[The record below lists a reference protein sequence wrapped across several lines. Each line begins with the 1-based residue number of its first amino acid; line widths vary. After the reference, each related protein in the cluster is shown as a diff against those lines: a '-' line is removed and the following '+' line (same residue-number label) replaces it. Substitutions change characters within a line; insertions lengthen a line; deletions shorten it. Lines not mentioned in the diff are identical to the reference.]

1 MLQTNHYRVVYA
13 ATPKTC
19 SFDRTSAILTK
30 CWILQKNPTLI
41 SVSQLSLR
49 NMVCRQMLSF
59 LLKFNIAYFANVGFR
74 VNIQHFDPS
83 VLSRQ
88 TKPHCGLPQFWGQ
101 FCLMLFLNLEACPI
115 TLKIRSFRS
124 SRFWGWSD
132 RNSFCFDRLPGEK
145 RSRFDQDSRNC
156 LLKVVRQRDAILTSC
171 WFARRPFIITI

>member
-1 MLQTNHYRVVYA
+1 MLN
-13 ATPKTC
+13 
-19 SFDRTSAILTK
+19 
-30 CWILQKNPTLI
+30 
-41 SVSQLSLR
+41 
-49 NMVCRQMLSF
+49 F

-124 SRFWGWSD
+124 SRF
-132 RNSFCFDRLPGEK
+132 
-145 RSRFDQDSRNC
+145 
-156 LLKVVRQRDAILTSC
+156 
-171 WFARRPFIITI
+171 

>member
-1 MLQTNHYRVVYA
+1 MLQTSHYRVVYA

-49 NMVCRQMLSF
+49 NMACRQMLNF

-88 TKPHCGLPQFWGQ
+88 TKPHCGLPHFWGQ
-101 FCLMLFLNLEACPI
+101 IYLMLFLYFRTCQI
-115 TLKIRSFRS
+115 TLKIRLFRS
-124 SRFWGWSD
+124 SRFWGRLVRNSNFSD
-132 RNSFCFDRLPGEK
+132 RLAGEK
-145 RSRFDQDSRNC
+145 RWRFDQSSRNC
-156 LLKVVRQRDAILTSC
+156 LPKIVR
-171 WFARRPFIITI
+171 

>member
-1 MLQTNHYRVVYA
+1 MLQTSHYRVVYA

-49 NMVCRQMLSF
+49 NMACRQMLNF

-101 FCLMLFLNLEACPI
+101 FCLMLFHD
-115 TLKIRSFRS
+115 FRS
-124 SRFWGWSD
+124 VPISLKKSSIQPSRFLRWNGSQLDLFWSFTW
-132 RNSFCFDRLPGEK
+132 RKTVHVLTR
-145 RSRFDQDSRNC
+145 
-156 LLKVVRQRDAILTSC
+156 VVA
-171 WFARRPFIITI
+171 TIYHKSSGTVTQF

>member
-1 MLQTNHYRVVYA
+1 MYA

-41 SVSQLSLR
+41 SVSQLSLG
-49 NMVCRQMLSF
+49 NMACRQMLNF
-59 LLKFNIAYFANVGFR
+59 LLKFNIVYFANVGFR

-101 FCLMLFLNLEACPI
+101 FCLMLFHDFRRVPI
-115 TLKIRSFRS
+115 SLKKSSIQP
-124 SRFWGWSD
+124 SRFLRWNGSQLDLFWSFTW
-132 RNSFCFDRLPGEK
+132 RKTFTFWPGP
-145 RSRFDQDSRNC
+145 SQ
-156 LLKVVRQRDAILTSC
+156 LLTKN
-171 WFARRPFIITI
+171 RPVTWRHFNAASVC